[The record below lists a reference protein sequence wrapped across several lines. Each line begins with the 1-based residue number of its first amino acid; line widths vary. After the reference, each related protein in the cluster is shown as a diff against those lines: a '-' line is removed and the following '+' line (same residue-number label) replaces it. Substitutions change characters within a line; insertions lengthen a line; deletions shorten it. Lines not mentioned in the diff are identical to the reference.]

1 MKHYLIIII
10 IFFTST
16 IHAAEDV
23 HGLTVG
29 YVYQFDHPDST
40 VFDIN
45 IPSRP
50 HSCGST
56 LYRSYSSSDAIANR
70 KFSLVLTAFTSSKK
84 ISFHDTGVCEG
95 TRMKV
100 AWIRITN

>member
-1 MKHYLIIII
+1 MKHYFFIIILS
-10 IFFTST
+10 FTVTSF
-16 IHAAEDV
+16 AAEDV
-23 HGLTVG
+23 HGLTVD
-29 YVYQFDHPDST
+29 YVYQFDHSNST

-56 LYRSYSSSDAIANR
+56 LYRSYSGSDAIASR
-70 KFSLVLTAFTSSKK
+70 KFSLVLTAFTSGKK

-95 TRMKV
+95 SRVKV
-100 AWIRITN
+100 SWIRITN